1 MTEETERDDKGGR
14 EYKNSTNRFQMRDS
28 QAHKKPRIMTGLQS
42 T

>member
-28 QAHKKPRIMTGLQS
+28 GS
-42 T
+42 